1 MVSYTI
7 FPVHINAS
15 AGGFVAYIAPLD
27 GGVDV
32 LARSYCPMR
41 ARDLGHAE
49 LRRRD
54 QIVNDPS
61 TNPGAACKLEV

>member
-7 FPVHINAS
+7 FPVHINAD

-27 GGVDV
+27 GGIDV

-41 ARDLGHAE
+41 ARELGHAE
-49 LRRRD
+49 LRHRD
-54 QIVNDPS
+54 QTLIRSS
-61 TNPGAACKLEV
+61 TNSAAVCTLGI